1 MKVWL
6 KVPRR
11 SVQSGAGWPEL
22 LLAWQGQATENE
34 MISKLDWLG
43 AGGCDPGYLLLV
55 KVICNV
61 KLSVADQQLKSVQ
74 SVVGL
79 TTGNSGGK
87 INCRSIGVVTCCQ
100 RVDA

>member
-1 MKVWL
+1 MLV
-6 KVPRR
+6 
-11 SVQSGAGWPEL
+11 
-22 LLAWQGQATENE
+22 
-34 MISKLDWLG
+34 

>member
-1 MKVWL
+1 M
-6 KVPRR
+6 
-11 SVQSGAGWPEL
+11 
-22 LLAWQGQATENE
+22 
-34 MISKLDWLG
+34 
-43 AGGCDPGYLLLV
+43 LV

-87 INCRSIGVVTCCQ
+87 INCRSIGVLPVVKEWMHKKSDFLNSVKRPKMVVGGRLIQ
-100 RVDA
+100 